1 MYKKGAEDNEEEDMN
16 ETPRTKRKRSTYKI
30 SLPFFLVYANK
41 FTFFFS
47 FAVLYSNFVKAGTKV
62 VNEVETY
69 NTRKTF
75 SDSDDEDDSKK
86 QKKKKK
92 KTTKTKKKGKK
103 RKNNETTREPSV
115 VSDEAKQVQKYVS
128 DIRTSLGNS
137 YSRPPPTQ
145 IQKAIQKSTKSLGI
159 R

>member
-1 MYKKGAEDNEEEDMN
+1 M
-16 ETPRTKRKRSTYKI
+16 
-30 SLPFFLVYANK
+30 
-41 FTFFFS
+41 
-47 FAVLYSNFVKAGTKV
+47 KAGTKV

-75 SDSDDEDDSKK
+75 SDSEDEDDSKK

-92 KTTKTKKKGKK
+92 KTSKTTKTKKKGKK

-128 DIRTSLGNS
+128 DLCISFRNS
-137 YSRPPPTQ
+137 YSRPPPIQ